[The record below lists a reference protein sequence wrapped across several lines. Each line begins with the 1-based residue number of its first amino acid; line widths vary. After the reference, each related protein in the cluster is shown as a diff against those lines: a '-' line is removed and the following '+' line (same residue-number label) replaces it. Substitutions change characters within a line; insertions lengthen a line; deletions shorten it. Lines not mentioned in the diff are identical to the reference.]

1 MRDDSLPP
9 LWGTWL
15 VLAGATVAS
24 WLVFEEAGTPGLA
37 ATLVILIAAVKI
49 RLVFT
54 RFMELHRGVMPWRL
68 VFEVWL
74 ALVTA
79 IVLGGYWYAGGG
91 G

>member
-1 MRDDSLPP
+1 MRDGFALP

-15 VLAGATVAS
+15 TLAGATVAS
-24 WLVFEEAGTPGLA
+24 WLVFEEAGAPGLA
-37 ATLVILIAAVKI
+37 VTLVILIAAVKI

-54 RFMELHRGVMPWRL
+54 RFMELHGRVMPWRL

-74 ALVTA
+74 ALVTV

-91 G
+91 